1 MTGRS
6 IGLSEELHTYL
17 VAHGTPPDEVL
28 TELAED
34 TARRFPDQQS
44 MQIAAEQ
51 GAFLHL
57 LVQVVGARRAV
68 EVGTFTGYSAICIA
82 RALAPGGRLLCCDV
96 SEEWTAVAR
105 RYWQQAGVA
114 DRIDLRL
121 GDARQTLAAL
131 PADEPID
138 FAFID
143 ADKTGYATYY
153 EQLLT
158 RLAPDGVICVDN
170 VLWSGRVVDEAA
182 DDTDTR
188 AIRAFNDLV
197 AADERVEAV
206 MLPVADGLTLIRRR

>member
-6 IGLSEELHTYL
+6 IGLTEELHTYL
-17 VAHGTPPDEVL
+17 VAHGTPPDELL
-28 TELAED
+28 TELAEE
-34 TARRFPDQQS
+34 TARRFPDQQT

-51 GAFLHL
+51 GAFLRL

-182 DDTDTR
+182 DDADTR